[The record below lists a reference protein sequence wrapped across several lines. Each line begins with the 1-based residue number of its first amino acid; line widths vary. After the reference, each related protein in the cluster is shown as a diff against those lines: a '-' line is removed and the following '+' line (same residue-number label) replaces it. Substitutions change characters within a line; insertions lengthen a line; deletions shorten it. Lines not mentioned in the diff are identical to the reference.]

1 MTLPTSPQLAGMIDH
16 TLLRPD
22 ATYADFAR
30 LCAEARDYR
39 FAMVAINPA
48 PVPFCA
54 RELAGT
60 GVGVGAAIGFPL
72 GQMTAEVKVY
82 ETQDAIQKGAT
93 EIDFVINIVE
103 LKSGNQTFVA
113 DEIARVVRA
122 CAGVISKV
130 ILETVYL
137 TADEKKLVCRM
148 AVDAGATFVKT
159 STGFASM
166 GAMPEDVALMKAAV
180 GEQAKVK
187 ASGGIRTLDQV
198 AALIAAGAERIGTS
212 RSVELVTQARTKEQ
226 TDS

>member
-1 MTLPTSPQLAGMIDH
+1 MTLPAPERLARMIDH

-30 LCAEARDYR
+30 LCAEAREHR

-48 PVPFCA
+48 PIPFCA
-54 RELAGT
+54 RELQGT
-60 GVGVGAAIGFPL
+60 EVGVGAAIGFPL

-103 LKSGNQTFVA
+103 LKSGNQSFVA
-113 DEIARVVRA
+113 DEIRRVVRA
-122 CAGVISKV
+122 CGNVTSKV

-137 TADEKKLVCRM
+137 TEDEKKLVCQM

-166 GAMPEDVALMKAAV
+166 GATPEDVALMKSVV
-180 GEQAKVK
+180 GNRAKVK
-187 ASGGIRTLDQV
+187 ASGGIRNLEQV
-198 AALIAAGAERIGTS
+198 AALITAGAERIGTS
-212 RSVELVTQARTKEQ
+212 RSVELIAQARIKE
-226 TDS
+226 